1 MQQEPRLMAT
11 YAQDENMINAY
22 NQGKDLYATIAMGV
36 YHNRYED
43 NLEQY
48 PDGSANPEGKKRR
61 GNCKSLLLGI
71 LYGRGVNS
79 IAEQIGGTY
88 EEAQKIIDDFFKG
101 FPKVKQWIDK
111 TQTDAKK
118 YGFVEDLWGRRRR
131 LPDLS
136 LPKYSIKVSNTNST
150 FNPILDVT
158 VSLNQNNELEQK
170 YRNLLDG
177 VKYRKQ
183 YESLKEQAKKEGVTI
198 SDNGGFIA
206 EAERQ
211 CVNSRIQGGAATL
224 TKIAM
229 IDVYR
234 NEELKKLG
242 FKLLIAVHD
251 ELIGEC
257 PEENK
262 DRVAE
267 LLTQSMIQ
275 TARRYCPMN
284 FKCDATIEK
293 HWYEEEV
300 KGIVSEEYH
309 KAIEAGTL
317 AQTAFNKI
325 LEERPELTEEQLSAM
340 LELNK

>member
-1 MQQEPRLMAT
+1 MYRKE
-11 YAQDENMINAY
+11 
-22 NQGKDLYATIAMGV
+22 GIAMKEKYIIPIFVPHLGCP
-36 YHNRYED
+36 ND
-43 NLEQY
+43 CIFCNQ
-48 PDGSANPEGKKRR
+48 
-61 GNCKSLLLGI
+61 KSISG
-71 LYGRGVNS
+71 
-79 IAEQIGGTY
+79 QK
-88 EEAQKIIDDFFKG
+88 EEMTKDKARKIIDDFFKG